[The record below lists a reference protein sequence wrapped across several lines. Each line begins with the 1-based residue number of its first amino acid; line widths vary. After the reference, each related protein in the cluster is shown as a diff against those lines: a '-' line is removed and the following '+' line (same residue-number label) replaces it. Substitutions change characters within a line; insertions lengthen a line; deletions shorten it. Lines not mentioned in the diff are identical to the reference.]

1 MPNTFATLDV
11 PVNDGSG
18 VPFITRALGR
28 PKTIVFS
35 GPVLGRYIVEGSN
48 DGGTNWDIL
57 VDDSGQQA
65 LFTSQAPGVRTFDCI
80 VDRVRVRSVGNASL
94 GAPPTI
100 ALGAPPAVG
109 TPVFGV
115 LDMPAA
121 PGIGA
126 PFDLGMSAGAFK
138 IFILRG
144 AIPPGSRYTILGSID
159 GIRFDEVMLFTSDQQ
174 GARPLEFFCRF
185 LRVQRAAGGPTPVL
199 AFGCEG
205 ILEPTTAPN
214 EVSIVEDGEV
224 ASSSPGV
231 EEVLRQ
237 YRVPLA
243 LLAPGNL
250 RVALAGEGRGPAAAR
265 NVTFRVRSGGTADAP
280 DGTALL
286 TTQDVGPGDVGLSTD
301 SPGFVRPT
309 DASTLIKLTGQGD
322 GTVPA
327 ILRNFTLLFHA
338 DAS

>member
-1 MPNTFATLDV
+1 MPNTFTTLDV
-11 PVNDGSG
+11 PTNDGSG
-18 VPFITRALGR
+18 VPFVTAGLGR

-48 DGGTNWDIL
+48 DGGNNWDIL

-65 LFTSQAPGVRTFDCI
+65 LFTTQAPGVRTFDCI

-126 PFDLGMSAGAFK
+126 PFDLGTSGGAFK
-138 IFILRG
+138 TFILRG
-144 AIPPGSRYTILGSID
+144 ASPSGSRYTILGSID

-174 GARPLEFFCRF
+174 GARPVEFFCRF

-199 AFGCEG
+199 AFGTEG
-205 ILEPTTAPN
+205 ITEPTTAPN
-214 EVSIVEDGEV
+214 EVSIGDQGQG
-224 ASSSPGV
+224 ATSSLGT

-237 YRVPLA
+237 YRMPLA
-243 LLAPGNL
+243 LLAPASL
-250 RVALAGEGRGPAAAR
+250 RVTLAGEARGPAAAR
-265 NVTFRVRSGGTADAP
+265 NVTFRLRTGGAPDQP
-280 DGTALL
+280 DGTEIL
-286 TTQDVGPGDVGLSTD
+286 TVPDVGPSDVAVAAD
-301 SPGFVRPT
+301 SPPFARPSEP
-309 DASTLIKLTGQGD
+309 STLVKLTGQGD
-322 GTVPA
+322 GATPA
-327 ILRNFTLLFHA
+327 ALRNLVLLFHSA
-338 DAS
+338 